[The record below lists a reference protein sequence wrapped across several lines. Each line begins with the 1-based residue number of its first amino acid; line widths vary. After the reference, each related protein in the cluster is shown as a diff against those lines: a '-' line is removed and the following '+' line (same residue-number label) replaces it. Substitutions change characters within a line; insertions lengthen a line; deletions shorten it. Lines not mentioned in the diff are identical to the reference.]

1 MKKRTYL
8 MPLYE
13 FECKN
18 CGAILEKLM
27 KISDKNPEVCDHCQ
41 GGPLVKLMSRTNF
54 VLKGQG
60 WYETDFKHKGKP
72 KPMPQTSESGEKAS
86 DKGSSQG
93 SNDAGGAKETKPES
107 KPADKAAAKKTN

>member
-1 MKKRTYL
+1 

-27 KISDKNPEVCDHCQ
+27 KVSDPNPEVCDKCQ
-41 GGPLVKLMSRTNF
+41 GGPLVKLISRTNF

-60 WYETDFKHKGKP
+60 WYETDFKHGNKP
-72 KPMPQTSESGEKAS
+72 KPQPSESSEGAAS
-86 DKGSSQG
+86 ASTKKDSSEGSS
-93 SNDAGGAKETKPES
+93 SAKESKTES
-107 KPADKAAAKKTN
+107 KPTTASKPKAKEG